1 MVTYLVRDRVLL
13 FSLGLILLFVV
24 GVMKPV
30 GAGLPAPTVSLSAN
44 PSSITVIAGSFASA
58 MITVT
63 IQPTDVTIS
72 NAVVTCTGIPGATCS
87 TNPNPLPSPMS
98 NGQQFTLTVS
108 VPASTA
114 PGTYQGSVQFSY
126 QETPAGM
133 IQPVFVAISPI
144 QFGSSGGIGP
154 SGISI
159 SQDPVI
165 SVTITVIVQPA
176 TFPAV
181 HQTPVGG
188 VMLPSLGLTALL
200 PWVLVL
206 SSLGAVSVEAFRVK
220 RHAKR
225 R

>member
-13 FSLGLILLFVV
+13 FSVGLILLFVV
-24 GVMKPV
+24 GVVKPV
-30 GAGLPAPTVSLSAN
+30 SAGDSITVSLSAS
-44 PSSITVIAGSFASA
+44 PSSITVTAGSFASA
-58 MITVT
+58 TITVT
-63 IQPTDVTIS
+63 ISPSPSTIS
-72 NAVVTCTGIPGATCS
+72 NAAVTCTGIPGATCS
-87 TNPNPLPSPMS
+87 TNPNPLPSPLS

-126 QETPAGM
+126 QETPVM
-133 IQPVFVAISPI
+133 IRPVFVAISPI

-200 PWVLVL
+200 PWALVL
-206 SSLGAVSVEAFRVK
+206 SSLGVVSVEAFRVK